1 MGGTIKVKI
10 IIENPLLL
18 IAKNFTNL
26 TKIRNEVT
34 LDKISSF
41 FWCVSRIYNTLISY
55 DVQKN

>member
-18 IAKNFTNL
+18 LAKNFTNL

-41 FWCVSRIYNTLISY
+41 FLCVCQEFTTL
-55 DVQKN
+55 